1 LKYSKLTKEL
11 EMKMLRNICAATIV
25 YGLAI
30 APVMAEGFYA
40 ALDVGQTNAK
50 DTCNGNSGCTD
61 TATAGRIAGGYQF
74 TRNWSTEVSYAT
86 YGKASLGGKYGDWE
100 TNGIQASGIATFPV
114 AESFAVLGKL
124 GVARIEHK
132 AAGATS
138 TKTNLAYGIGGQF
151 DFTKG
156 IAIRVQYE
164 RLGDIGDTN
173 TTGQAKASLL
183 SIGALYRF

>member
-1 LKYSKLTKEL
+1 
-11 EMKMLRNICAATIV
+11 MKIMKQICAATIV

-50 DTCNGNSGCTD
+50 DTCNGTSGCTD
-61 TATAGRIAGGYQF
+61 TATAGRVAGGYQF
-74 TRNWSTEVSYAT
+74 TEMWGTEVSYAT
-86 YGKASLGGKYGDWE
+86 YGKASLGGHYGDWE
-100 TNGIQASGIATFPV
+100 TNGIQASGIGTFPV
-114 AESFAVLGKL
+114 AESFAVLGKV

-132 AAGATS
+132 AAGTTS
-138 TKTNLAYGIGGQF
+138 TKTNLAYGIGGQYA
-151 DFTKG
+151 FTKG
-156 IAIRVQYE
+156 IAFRVQYE

-183 SIGALYRF
+183 SAGVLYRF